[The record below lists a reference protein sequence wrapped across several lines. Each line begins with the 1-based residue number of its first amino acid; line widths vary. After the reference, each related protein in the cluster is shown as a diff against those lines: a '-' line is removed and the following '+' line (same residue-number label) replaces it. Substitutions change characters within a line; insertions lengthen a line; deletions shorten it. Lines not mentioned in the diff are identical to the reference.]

1 MVFLF
6 HQLKPDQ
13 RKTPLESIFRQL
25 WWYMLWPQNFRS
37 GGRRVRSSRLVS
49 ATETL
54 SQKKNL
60 SQPTNQNLIQKK
72 LLKKILYAQIIHF
85 TLFCHTFKSVGLF
98 FSLKICVCVLACTY
112 MHAHTCAHSTA
123 YMWRLCS
130 RQQYTFTQDFI
141 CSPLGGKDWDYRSTS
156 QAAPKTRNSRGK
168 WM

>member
-6 HQLKPDQ
+6 HQSKLDQ
-13 RKTPLESIFRQL
+13 RKAPLESIFRQL

-98 FSLKICVCVLACTY
+98 FFLLKSVCVCLRARTCMHT
-112 MHAHTCAHSTA
+112 HAHTPQHTCGGCAHVSSIH
-123 YMWRLCS
+123 S
-130 RQQYTFTQDFI
+130 R
-141 CSPLGGKDWDYRSTS
+141 RTS
-156 QAAPKTRNSRGK
+156 SAPH
-168 WM
+168 